1 MAWCRGV
8 GRAGVRA
15 RAREPDGRWAAAVL
29 AAALVIYA
37 LVVEPVWGWWY
48 MRRLRQRVRVDDE
61 ARVDG
66 YRLIIATEWTLAGC
80 ALLAYTLSDLAPHEV
95 FLVLLVVAA
104 LLLPAVQVW
113 VLALGVAVVFGLAH
127 VYQGAAGVVVTSM
140 MGAVLGVLVVATGSL
155 LPAVVLHAAL
165 DLRALLIAPRTAS
178 PADS

>member
-1 MAWCRGV
+1 V
-8 GRAGVRA
+8 G
-15 RAREPDGRWAAAVL
+15 
-29 AAALVIYA
+29 
-37 LVVEPVWGWWY
+37 LVVHAAPAP
-48 MRRLRQRVRVDDE
+48 RVRVDDE

-104 LLLPAVQVW
+104 LLLPAV
-113 VLALGVAVVFGLAH
+113 
-127 VYQGAAGVVVTSM
+127 
-140 MGAVLGVLVVATGSL
+140 
-155 LPAVVLHAAL
+155 VLHAAL

>member
-1 MAWCRGV
+1 MAG
-8 GRAGVRA
+8 G
-15 RAREPDGRWAAAVL
+15 AAAVL

-140 MGAVLGVLVVATGSL
+140 MGAVLACSSWRRAACCRQWCCTRRSTCAPCSSRRGPRPRGQLTGWT
-155 LPAVVLHAAL
+155 PW
-165 DLRALLIAPRTAS
+165 AS
-178 PADS
+178 